1 MMAGCGGNGEGD
13 TAMQDELRQIEK
25 VRAEYESQL
34 MNIDGVVSVSI
45 GTGESGKPVLKIGT
59 SVPPEQVR
67 AKLPEQLLE
76 ASAELEFVGD
86 IRAQ

>member
-1 MMAGCGGNGEGD
+1 VKEIRPCKKSYSGSKRYAPNMN
-13 TAMQDELRQIEK
+13 R
-25 VRAEYESQL
+25 SF

-45 GTGESGKPVLKIGT
+45 GTDKSGKPVLKIGT

-67 AKLPEQLLE
+67 ARLPQQLLE
-76 ASAELEFVGD
+76 AGAELEFVGD